1 MDITR
6 QYGPDRLSWR
16 SKDENLIQIF
26 LKMFLA
32 TTADHRFWKKDEKI
46 LFLGEW
52 CRLYDQKE
60 IWSELDYE
68 ILPYHWN
75 DRQRL
80 YSDFKYLKG
89 VYEKY
94 LQVLAD
100 KLNNL
105 HGCHYSLRY
114 WRILIGP
121 WLALFSELLYDRY
134 LSLKEAQKAEKIT
147 SVWIQDVDSWA
158 MVPREYSFPTDY
170 YTLDSW
176 NQFIYGEIIKELNL
190 FPYKKTDPPD
200 LPRNLDDGNQGK
212 PNSKKL
218 MKRLI
223 AGFFGKIFGRSNKLA
238 LIETGFSTW
247 DLVRLQISL
256 GQFPYPFSPKM
267 KVPDVSVDVN
277 LRQEMNMSHAS
288 DPYEEIL
295 EKFIPL
301 QLPTAYL
308 EGYQTLRERAL
319 KLFPRQPGL
328 IYTSYAFSAN
338 EGFKVWAAENVDNG
352 VPLLLA
358 QHGGHYGTGLW
369 ERSEDHQ
376 IAISDRFYS
385 WGWNNRSET
394 NIKPMPSGKLQT
406 AKKIKP
412 NPGGPILYVLLD
424 VPRYSYRMFSV
435 PVGPQFLDYMSD
447 QMAFLNTIPPDVRE
461 LLRVRPKTTSYGWSI
476 ESRFKDAGFGGQLD
490 SLEKSFLERLR
501 DSRLLISTCNQT
513 TYLETF
519 AANFPTLLF
528 WNPQYWELRPQAQ
541 PFFNDLRQVGILHD
555 TPESAASKLNDIYGN
570 PMEWWFE
577 PARQKVVKKFNEE
590 FSLTSEDCLLK
601 WKNEFMDVSEGTLS
615 GVHKELRKSSI
626 VQ

>member
-1 MDITR
+1 
-6 QYGPDRLSWR
+6 
-16 SKDENLIQIF
+16 
-26 LKMFLA
+26 MFLA

-52 CRLYDQKE
+52 CRLSDQKE

-80 YSDFKYLKG
+80 YSDFKYLKE

-100 KLNNL
+100 KLNNI
-105 HGCHYSLRY
+105 HSCHYSLRY

-121 WLALFSELLYDRY
+121 WLALFTGLLYDRY
-134 LSLKEAQKAEKIT
+134 LSLKEAKKTEKIT
-147 SVWIQDVDSWA
+147 SVWIQDLNSWS
-158 MVPREYSFPTDY
+158 MVPREYSFPIDY

-176 NQFIYGEIIKELNL
+176 NQFIYGEIIRELNL
-190 FPYKKTDPPD
+190 FPYQKADPPD
-200 LPRNLDDGNQGK
+200 LPRNLDDGNQWK

-218 MKRLI
+218 MTRLI
-223 AGFFGKIFGRSNKLA
+223 ARFFGKVFGRSNKLA

-256 GQFPYPFSPKM
+256 GQFPCPFSPKM
-267 KVPDVSVDVN
+267 KVPDVSADVN
-277 LRQEMNMSHAS
+277 LRQEMIIPHAS
-288 DPYEEIL
+288 NPF
-295 EKFIPL
+295 EKIMEKIIPL
-301 QLPTAYL
+301 QMPTAYL
-308 EGYQTLRERAL
+308 EGYQMLREQAL
-319 KLFPRQPGL
+319 KLFPKQPSL

-352 VPLLLA
+352 ARLLLS

-369 ERSEDHQ
+369 EQSEDHQ

-406 AKKIKP
+406 AKKIKS
-412 NPGGPILYVLLD
+412 NPESPILYVLLD

-447 QMAFLNTIPPDVRE
+447 QMAFLNTISPDVRE

-476 ESRFKDAGFGGQLD
+476 ESRFKDTGFGGQLD

-528 WNPQYWELRPQAQ
+528 WNPLYWELRPQAE
-541 PFFNDLRQVGILHD
+541 PFFDELRQIGILHD
-555 TPESAASKLNDIYGN
+555 TPESAASKLNDIYDN
-570 PMEWWFE
+570 PMEWWLE
-577 PARQKVVKKFNEE
+577 PERQLVVKKFNEE
-590 FSLTSEDCLLK
+590 FALTSDDWLMK
-601 WKNEFMDVSEGTLS
+601 WKNEFRDVAEGTL
-615 GVHKELRKSSI
+615 
-626 VQ
+626 